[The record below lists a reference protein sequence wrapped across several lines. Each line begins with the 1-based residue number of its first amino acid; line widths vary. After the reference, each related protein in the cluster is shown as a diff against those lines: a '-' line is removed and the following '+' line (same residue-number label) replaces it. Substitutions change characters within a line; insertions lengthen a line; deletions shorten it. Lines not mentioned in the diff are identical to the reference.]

1 MSLDEDARRAEEEGE
16 GGRGGEGEEGGGEEG
31 GGGGGEGGKS
41 FLLWPVSEAVTRL
54 IHHKPNGK
62 HEDAINS
69 RANPCPAS
77 GLYYSTRTMTT
88 TTTMTKKK
96 KKKLKKIIGENICPA
111 FARVLSERIGLTR
124 GGHIYFGDSLS
135 TRSLKIERLYKS
147 SPIRERV
154 LNARTSALPE
164 KGVRATEKRRAPA
177 SEADSRERI
186 YWTCL
191 GEESRLVAVATS
203 LASPFLR
210 ESQLNR
216 STVPK
221 DSRASSQER
230 PTSPRS

>member
-1 MSLDEDARRAEEEGE
+1 G
-16 GGRGGEGEEGGGEEG
+16 GGGEEEEQEEEEEEEEEEG
-31 GGGGGEGGKS
+31 GDEGEDGGGES
-41 FLLWPVSEAVTRL
+41 FLLWSVSEAVTRL

-69 RANPCPAS
+69 RASLSLFFSVSEGGGNSSKRKKRRNPCPAS
-77 GLYYSTRTMTT
+77 GFYYPT
-88 TTTMTKKK
+88 TTTMKKK
-96 KKKLKKIIGENICPA
+96 KKKKIIGENICPA
-111 FARVLSERIGLTR
+111 FARALSERIGLTR

-164 KGVRATEKRRAPA
+164 KGVRAVCHHRVAEKRRAPA
-177 SEADSRERI
+177 SEADLGERI

-203 LASPFLR
+203 CQSLPPRKPIKSVDSPKRF
-210 ESQLNR
+210 
-216 STVPK
+216 
-221 DSRASSQER
+221 
-230 PTSPRS
+230 